1 MLKYFFKYSLYYAKV
16 NLKMLENK
24 PKFEVIQTGYK
35 VKPESGTNVVVS
47 PCHALCKNQI
57 KYEIH

>member
-1 MLKYFFKYSLYYAKV
+1 MLQYTFYYSFYYAKV

-24 PKFEVIQTGYK
+24 PKFGVIQTGYK
-35 VKPESGTNVVVS
+35 AKPESDTNVVVS